1 MRSRWIGTALSLLV
15 VSGCMGVP
23 TPTVSPSPNAT
34 LSGATSPTVSA
45 STAPRS
51 PAPAATPE
59 PTLDPIAGIWRVR
72 KVLAPGDRS
81 ALLPDAAYADQ
92 AFVVTAGCEIEPC
105 PTVEVRITPLAR
117 AKPVTV
123 AVLERDG
130 DRYVSAAQA
139 ENEGP
144 CLNGEGDRV
153 QGGATA
159 TSTLR
164 LWAATVRASGTAVEQ
179 TALVGSL
186 TLELTPTSV
195 GSAAGCQPQSASYD
209 LTGRREAIAVR
220 TKPLPEGDLPPNT
233 AGGLANLPSLSVE
246 VSGVKI
252 AYFPIEGDTVT
263 ELGSSLADG
272 GLEACGAIN
281 YEWHEGDTRPAACAI
296 TGFGDI
302 EAAIDQ
308 RGSGASCTMSDPN
321 VRARFTIHFPRWTV
335 PNRVPKRLLAW
346 WRDVVEF
353 IRDHEAGHITISRA
367 HVKRLNADL
376 RGAKCEDANSI
387 IRRWSQGLSDAQSEY
402 DRLEYQKPWP
412 APPFGY

>member
-1 MRSRWIGTALSLLV
+1 MRSRWIGAVLSLLV

-23 TPTVSPSPNAT
+23 TPAASGPPSTAVPDA
-34 LSGATSPTVSA
+34 ASPTATA

-51 PAPAATPE
+51 PAPSATPN
-59 PTLDPIAGIWRVR
+59 PTLDPIAGVWRVR
-72 KVLAPGDRS
+72 KILAPGDRS

-92 AFVVTAGCEIEPC
+92 AFVVIPGCQKEPC

-144 CLNGEGDRV
+144 CLNDAGDRV
-153 QGGATA
+153 QGGATV

-164 LWAATVRASGTAVEQ
+164 LWAATVRATGTAVEQ
-179 TALVGSL
+179 AALVGSL

-209 LTGRREAIAVR
+209 LTGRREAVAVR
-220 TKPLPEGDLPPNT
+220 TEPLPDGDVPPNT
-233 AGGLANLPSLSVE
+233 AGGLANLPSLNVE

-252 AYFPIEGDTVT
+252 VYFPIEGDTVT

-272 GLEACGAIN
+272 GLKACGAIN

-302 EAAIDQ
+302 QAAIDH
-308 RGSGASCTMSDPN
+308 RGSGAACTISDAN
-321 VRARFTIHFPRWTV
+321 VRGRFTIQFPRWTA
-335 PNRVPKRLLAW
+335 PERVPKRLLTW

-353 IRDHEAGHITISRA
+353 IRDHEAGHITISRD
-367 HVKRLNADL
+367 HVKRLNANL
-376 RGAKCEDANSI
+376 RGARCEDANSI
-387 IRRWSQGLSDAQSEY
+387 IRRWSQGLSDAHAEY
-402 DRLEYQKPWP
+402 DRREYQIPWQE
-412 APPFGY
+412 PPFGY